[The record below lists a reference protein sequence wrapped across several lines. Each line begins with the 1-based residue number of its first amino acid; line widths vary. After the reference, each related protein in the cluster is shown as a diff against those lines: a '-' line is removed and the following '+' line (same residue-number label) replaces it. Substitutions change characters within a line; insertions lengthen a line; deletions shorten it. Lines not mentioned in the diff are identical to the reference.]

1 LTNSGHTEEEKK
13 VREAVTRFLLSSI
26 NLAKLNDEDDLFES
40 GIVNSLFAVQL
51 MTFLEKTF
59 SMEVGM
65 DDLDIENFKS
75 VNATTAFVMKKKGWQ
90 RAGATP

>member
-1 LTNSGHTEEEKK
+1 MHTEEEKK

-59 SMEVGM
+59 LMEVGM

-75 VNATTAFVMKKKGWQ
+75 VNATTAFVMRKKGWQ